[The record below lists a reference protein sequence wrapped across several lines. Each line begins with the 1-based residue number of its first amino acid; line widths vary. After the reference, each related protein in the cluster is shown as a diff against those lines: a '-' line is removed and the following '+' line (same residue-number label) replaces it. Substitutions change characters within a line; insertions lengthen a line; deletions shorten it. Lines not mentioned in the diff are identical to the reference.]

1 MATFFLKNVNAKFPK
16 FFLGYVLE
24 KTVLE
29 FSLEI
34 ASEFASELDS
44 DNASEHASAEGRSI
58 TLEVH
63 RCSKE
68 VFRSEIKMP
77 SESYYDRD
85 YWITLYQKFSNI
97 KDKIY
102 LKKLVK
108 IDFKVQTS
116 SPMRAWPA
124 GPLLKIT
131 AIKQFFTPQVLK
143 MLYFTATR
151 ET

>member
-1 MATFFLKNVNAKFPK
+1 M
-16 FFLGYVLE
+16 
-24 KTVLE
+24 E
-29 FSLEI
+29 FALEI
-34 ASEFASELDS
+34 ASGHDSEHVFGENCFGVCFGVCFGACFGTCFGVVSEHSSELS
-44 DNASEHASAEGRSI
+44 RS
-58 TLEVH
+58 
-63 RCSKE
+63 SKE